1 MTWARSKPL
10 DPVSSALAFL
20 LCSIAASIPC
30 NPHAERAFYSFQCA
44 YTPELCPLISTPQR
58 SWIGKPGVLHVSLCR
73 TPGFDSWVGKI
84 LWRRKWQTTPV
95 LCLENLMEGE
105 HGRLQS
111 MGSQRV
117 GHDWATLLYLLTYLL
132 TYTPELCPLISSP
145 QCSWTGKPGVLHVSL
160 GLQTVGHD

>member
-1 MTWARSKPL
+1 MHSILTHSAWIQVTTPLFGPAALNEETSHFEKRKVFILVSTVMTWARSKPL

-117 GHDWATLLYLLTYLL
+117 GHD
-132 TYTPELCPLISSP
+132 
-145 QCSWTGKPGVLHVSL
+145 
-160 GLQTVGHD
+160 